1 MVSLLILKM
10 YKIQAKEKTNKT
22 NIIIEIPFLWL
33 QRLLMD
39 SSLKSASIFVLD
51 FDIKDDN
58 LSRVG
63 PLI

>member
-33 QRLLMD
+33 QRFLMD

>member
-33 QRLLMD
+33 QRFLMD
-39 SSLKSASIFVLD
+39 SSLKSPSIFVLD